1 MNPALE
7 LAGVGKTYGT
17 VRALDGIDLTVRA
30 GEVHCVL
37 GENGA
42 GKSTLCNLVYGA
54 AALEEGTMS
63 LYGRPYR
70 PRRPADALKH
80 GIAMVHQHFSLV
92 PNLTVTENL
101 LLREGLRLRLPTRE
115 LKARVAEIESSY
127 GLSVDLT
134 ARPADLPVGE
144 RQSVEI
150 VKALLGS
157 PRLILLDEPTA
168 VLGPTEVRSLMATC
182 RRIAA
187 AGHAVLLITHKL
199 GEIESVGDTATVLR
213 GGRVTGTGP
222 LSALGRDHLV
232 SLMLG
237 RPLADLNPLLTAGLD
252 LTTPSHPPAPP
263 HAAVT
268 ASSDSTATRQAEA
281 VASASDSGSRSAE
294 PVAPAGG
301 SGASGAAPVAPAG
314 GAGAGGAEAEAPAEV
329 AIEGVRVARQ
339 DGSAAVDGVDLR
351 IGAGEIVGIAGV
363 EGNGQSELVAF
374 LSGALDAVGRFRV
387 GGVELSGVG
396 PGRRT
401 AAGVGVIPEDRH
413 HEGCVPGMS
422 VAENLFLG
430 ELARFRRRGL
440 LDRKALHAE
449 AARVIERQGIK
460 AAGPGAAMAT
470 LSGGNQQKVV
480 LARELGIR
488 PLRFLVAA
496 QPTRGLDLG
505 AVDAVLDRI
514 RRVAEGG
521 AAVLVVSSELSE
533 LLALCDRVMVAYRGR
548 LLGPVPCAA
557 RNARAEIGNLM
568 VGATP

>member
-7 LAGVGKTYGT
+7 LTGVGKTYGN
-17 VRALDGIDLTVRA
+17 VRALDGVDLMIRA

-54 AALEEGTMS
+54 AALEEGEMR
-63 LYGRPYR
+63 LYGEPYR

-92 PNLTVTENL
+92 PTLTVAENL
-101 LLREGLRLRLPTRE
+101 LLRDGLRLRLPTRE

-134 ARPADLPVGE
+134 ARAANLPVGE

-150 VKALLGS
+150 VKALLSS

-168 VLGPTEVRSLMATC
+168 VLGPTEVQSLMATC

-187 AGHAVLLITHKL
+187 ADHAVLLITHKL
-199 GEIESVGDTATVLR
+199 GEIESAGDTATVLR
-213 GGRVTGTGP
+213 GGRVAGTGP
-222 LSALGRDHLV
+222 LTSLGRDHLV

-237 RPLADLNPLLTAGLD
+237 RPLTDLNPLLTAGLD
-252 LTTPSHPPAPP
+252 LPAPSLP
-263 HAAVT
+263 AIPSASPAPRHAPAA
-268 ASSDSTATRQAEA
+268 ASSESSLSRSADA
-281 VASASDSGSRSAE
+281 VASA
-294 PVAPAGG
+294 GG
-301 SGASGAAPVAPAG
+301 SGP
-314 GAGAGGAEAEAPAEV
+314 GGAEAEALAGV
-329 AIEGVRVARQ
+329 AIEGVRVVRR

-374 LSGALDAVGRFRV
+374 LSGALDAEGRFSV

-449 AARVIERQGIK
+449 AARVIERHGIK
-460 AAGPGAAMAT
+460 AAGPAAAMAT

-480 LARELGIR
+480 LARELAIR

-505 AVDAVLDRI
+505 AVDTVLDRI
-514 RRVAEGG
+514 RRAAEDG

-548 LLGPVPCAA
+548 LLGPVPCSAPS
-557 RNARAEIGNLM
+557 ARAEIGDLM
-568 VGATP
+568 VGVAS

>member
-17 VRALDGIDLTVRA
+17 VRALDGVDLTVRA

-54 AALEEGTMS
+54 AALEEGEMR
-63 LYGRPYR
+63 LYGEPYR
-70 PRRPADALKH
+70 PRRPADALRH

-92 PNLTVTENL
+92 PTLTVAENL
-101 LLREGLRLRLPTRE
+101 LLRDGLRLRLPTRE

-134 ARPADLPVGE
+134 ARAAEITVGE

-150 VKALLGS
+150 VKALLSS

-187 AGHAVLLITHKL
+187 ADHAVLLITHKL
-199 GEIESVGDTATVLR
+199 GEVESAGDTATVLR
-213 GGRVTGTGP
+213 GGRVAGTGP
-222 LSALGRDHLV
+222 LTTLGRDHLV

-237 RPLADLNPLLTAGLD
+237 RPLTDLNPLLTAGLD
-252 LTTPSHPPAPP
+252 LPAPSLPAIPSATPSASPAPH
-263 HAAVT
+263 HAV
-268 ASSDSTATRQAEA
+268 A
-281 VASASDSGSRSAE
+281 VASAGS
-294 PVAPAGG
+294 PGP
-301 SGASGAAPVAPAG
+301 
-314 GAGAGGAEAEAPAEV
+314 GGAEAEALGRV
-329 AIEGVRVARQ
+329 AIEGVRVVRR
-339 DGSAAVDGVDLR
+339 DGSAAVDGIDLR

-374 LSGALDAVGRFRV
+374 LSGALGAEGRFSV

-422 VAENLFLG
+422 VAENLYLG
-430 ELARFRRRGL
+430 ELARFRRWGL

-449 AARVIERQGIK
+449 AARVIERQGIR

-480 LARELGIR
+480 VARELAIR

-505 AVDAVLDRI
+505 AVDAVLDQI
-514 RRVAEGG
+514 RRAAEAG

-548 LLGPVPCAA
+548 LLGPVPCSAPS
-557 RNARAEIGNLM
+557 ARAEIGDLM
-568 VGATP
+568 VGAAS